1 MRKWTKEHAERG
13 PLGKKEEGEE
23 SKTTT
28 PARRGLRFALS
39 PVPVAGGL
47 VGWWALLLGRGGVEG
62 PSPSLFPLLFL
73 LFLGWLLSTANS
85 STVVREIGGFP
96 RLVESGFCLAVQCL
110 QQDQS
115 LPTYCTTTYGPS
127 YTERE
132 GAPPILRQGQR

>member
-47 VGWWALLLGRGGVEG
+47 VGSSSWGGGGV
-62 PSPSLFPLLFL
+62 PLLFL
-73 LFLGWLLSTANS
+73 LFLGWLHRLFGRLEGFLDWSRAAGSAWLCSAYNRTS
-85 STVVREIGGFP
+85 PYPRTVPP
-96 RLVESGFCLAVQCL
+96 R
-110 QQDQS
+110 
-115 LPTYCTTTYGPS
+115 TGPS
-127 YTERE
+127 YTERGRASDTST
-132 GAPPILRQGQR
+132 GAEVS